1 MARLNKKIL
10 CFVDEYGT
18 AGDPGFSLGCVMVW
32 SRQCG
37 QADKAFSD
45 LLPASAHEV
54 HASKASAGYVQGL
67 LAGFAQTPPAG
78 DMIMLNKK
86 SDVHVGTRPQIYAK
100 AVIETAKAG
109 IKMFARQNHLKGKI
123 GNVELIV
130 DLNAQNTNGEFH
142 DHLTAART
150 SDGIFRAVQHVAQI
164 DSGAS
169 RILQLADVVA
179 HSRAWV
185 TKEEE
190 NAAGLR
196 EKFNIVLL

>member
-32 SRQCG
+32 SRKCG
-37 QADKAFSD
+37 QADKAFCD
-45 LLPASAHEV
+45 LLPASAHEI
-54 HASKASAGYVQGL
+54 HASKSSSGYVQGL
-67 LAGFAQTPPAG
+67 LAGFAQTKPAA

-86 SDVHVGTRPQIYAK
+86 SDAHVGTRPQIYAK

-109 IKMFARQNHLKGKI
+109 IKMFARQNHLKGQI

-130 DLNAQNTNGEFH
+130 DLNAQNTNGEFY
-142 DHLTAART
+142 DHLNGARK